1 MVMPPQEK
9 DSVTDNSVAP
19 QIVAAEPDLPPEYCR
34 YRDDGC
40 ELAPSCLN
48 CPFASCLYDQPGGR
62 QRFTRKLRDREILRL
77 FSEGKHGVAEL
88 AVIFAVSSR
97 TVQRALRRAGRNE

>member
-1 MVMPPQEK
+1 LVMPPEEK
-9 DSVTDNSVAP
+9 DSVTDNSAAHQTVT
-19 QIVAAEPDLPPEYCR
+19 AEPDLPPEYCR

-62 QRFTRKLRDREILRL
+62 QHFTQKLRDREILRL
-77 FSEGKHGVAEL
+77 FTAGKHGVAEL
-88 AVIFAVSSR
+88 AAIFAVSQR